1 MLINISKYMIKTKNS
16 NQLFNLINK
25 DLFKQFKMF
34 IGVTFYYL
42 YFYVVRPFLW
52 YNKNVNLSYKIYKNL
67 KISM

>member
-1 MLINISKYMIKTKNS
+1 MIKTKNS